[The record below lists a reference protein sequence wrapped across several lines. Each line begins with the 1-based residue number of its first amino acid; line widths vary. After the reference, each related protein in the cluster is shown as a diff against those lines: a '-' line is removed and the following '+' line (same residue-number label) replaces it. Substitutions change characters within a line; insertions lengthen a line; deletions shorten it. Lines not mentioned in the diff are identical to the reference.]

1 MSISNAVASAVI
13 EIRGATFRYADS
25 EQEASIRDV
34 DLSVQAGECV
44 LLCGLS
50 GCGKTTL
57 TRLVNGLV
65 PHYYEGELTGSVR
78 VCGLNVSS
86 CELHETAGLV
96 GSVFQNPRSQFFTVN
111 ATSEIA
117 FGCENVGLPED
128 EIVGRVDAVARKMGV
143 ECLLG
148 RNLFDLSG
156 GEKQRVACAS
166 VAALRPQVLVLDEPS
181 SNLDMAAIADVRRQ
195 IAAWK
200 AEGRTVLIAEHRL
213 FYLKNIVDRVVYL
226 QEGRIVETLSWNEL
240 EALSASELAAR
251 GLRTPDLDSLRTAP
265 VLHPAQGVGRGG
277 GPALGIGQ
285 ISLLNLSCSYDG
297 KSKALDV
304 QSLTLPRGKVTAIIG
319 GNGAGKTTFSRC
331 ACGLQRGS
339 AGVLWIDGTTY
350 KRRARRRRCFMV
362 MQDVNH
368 QLFTESVAE
377 EVLLSM
383 AEPDDA
389 RADAILAGLGLLEL
403 RELHPLSLSGGQKQR
418 VAIASAV
425 ASERDLVVF
434 DEPTSGLDHLHMTQ
448 VAENLA
454 GLERAGKTVIVI
466 THDPEF
472 VLTCCQHVARLERGR
487 LMEDYPLNSE
497 GRRRMLAFFT
507 NEGRISDEARTA
519 KENGQKRR

>member
-1 MSISNAVASAVI
+1 MSTSNGAARAAI
-13 EIRGATFRYADS
+13 EIKGATFRYAGS
-25 EQEASIRDV
+25 EQEASLRSV
-34 DLSVQAGECV
+34 DLTVKAGECV

-65 PHYYEGELTGSVR
+65 PHYYEGELEGSVR
-78 VCGLNVSS
+78 VCGLDVAAS
-86 CELHETAGLV
+86 ELHETAGLV
-96 GSVFQNPRSQFFTVN
+96 GSVFQNPRSQFFTVD

-128 EIVGRVDAVARKMGV
+128 EIVARVSDVAREMGV
-143 ECLLG
+143 EDLLG
-148 RNLFDLSG
+148 RDLFDLSG

-181 SNLDMAAIADVRRQ
+181 SNLDMTAIADVRRQ

-200 AEGRTVLIAEHRL
+200 AGGRTVLVAEHRL
-213 FYLKNIVDRVVYL
+213 FYLKGIVDRVVYL
-226 QEGRIVETLSWNEL
+226 REGRVTEELSWDEL
-240 EALSASELAAR
+240 EALPDGELAAR
-251 GLRTPDLDSLRTAP
+251 GLRAPDLGRLRGEPEGAR
-265 VLHPAQGVGRGG
+265 PARRAGG
-277 GPALGIGQ
+277 STLGAGQ
-285 ISLLNLSCSYDG
+285 VSLLNLSCSYDG
-297 KSKALDV
+297 KAKALDV
-304 QSLTLPRGKVTAIIG
+304 QSLTLPRGKVCAVIG

-331 ACGLQRGS
+331 ACGLQRG
-339 AGVLWIDGTTY
+339 AEGVLWVDGAAY

-368 QLFTESVAE
+368 QLFCESVAE

-389 RADAILAGLGLLEL
+389 RANAILASLGLLEL

-425 ASERDLVVF
+425 ASERDLIVF

-454 GLERAGKTVIVI
+454 GLERAGKTVIVV

-472 VLTCCQHVARLERGR
+472 VLACCQHVARLEHGR
-487 LMEDYPLNSE
+487 LVEDYPLNSE

-507 NEGRISDEARTA
+507 NEGDRSEEAQTTKA
-519 KENGQKRR
+519 TTG